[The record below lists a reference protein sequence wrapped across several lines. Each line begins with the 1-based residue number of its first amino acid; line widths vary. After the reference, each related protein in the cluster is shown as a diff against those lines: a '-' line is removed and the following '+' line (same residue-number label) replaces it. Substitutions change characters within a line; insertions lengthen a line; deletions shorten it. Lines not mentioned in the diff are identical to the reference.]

1 MCVCIQESRLF
12 VDESMS
18 IVKVGGHATLA
29 QLVRA
34 VQDTDRSQ
42 VRVLHVAHLIVSAI
56 NLQFLIIFGSE
67 GVNSPSS
74 L

>member
-1 MCVCIQESRLF
+1 M
-12 VDESMS
+12 
-18 IVKVGGHATLA
+18 
-29 QLVRA
+29 QLVCE
-34 VQDTDRSQ
+34 DRLHTSQ

-67 GVNSPSS
+67 GVYCPSS